1 MMDFVRKNLD
11 VYRQMLKKRGSDF
24 PIDRFVELDNKRR
37 ELIKQINTLRHDK
50 NNLELK
56 AAELAKKGEKFQDV
70 NQLNSLNQRIKSLE
84 NELNDVENELK
95 GQMLRMPNLV
105 DDSVPEGPDESY
117 NLEVRRWGDN
127 TKVGPDH
134 IEIGENLQ
142 LFNTDNAAKTSGSR
156 FYYLERDLVKLNYA
170 LIMYGLDFG
179 ISRGFTPLQPPYML
193 RRDIMESAV
202 DLSAFEEAIYK
213 VENEDLYLI
222 TTSEHAILGYHYNDM
237 LNESQLP
244 LRYLGVSSCFRKEA
258 GAHGRDTKGIFRVHQ
273 FEKIEQ
279 FIYSKPEDSWKH
291 HEELIKNA
299 EDFFKSLEL
308 PYRVVNVCSGEL
320 GASAAKKYDLEV
332 WLPGQQKYR
341 EAVSCS
347 NCLDWQAERAKIRY
361 KVGEESIYVHTLNST
376 LVATER
382 ALIAIMENYLV
393 DKWKIEIPKVLRPYM
408 GGQEYI
414 ELHKQ
419 QH

>member
-1 MMDFVRKNLD
+1 MIDFVRKNPEI
-11 VYRQMLKKRGSDF
+11 YRKMLKKRGSDF
-24 PIDRFVELDNKRR
+24 PFDRFLELDNKRR
-37 ELIKQINTLRHDK
+37 ELLKQINALRHDK
-50 NNLELK
+50 NILELK
-56 AAELAKKGEKFQDV
+56 AADLAKKGEKFQDV
-70 NQLNSLNQRIKSLE
+70 NELNSLNQKIRSLE

-95 GQMLRMPNLV
+95 GLILRMPNLV

-117 NLEVRRWGDN
+117 NVEVRRWGDSS
-127 TKVGPDH
+127 KVGPDH
-134 IEIGENLQ
+134 IEIGKNLQ
-142 LFNTDNAAKTSGSR
+142 LFDTESAAKTSGSR

-193 RRDIMESAV
+193 RREIVESAV

-222 TTSEHAILGYHYNDM
+222 TTSEHAILGYHYDDI
-237 LNESQLP
+237 LDESRLP
-244 LRYLGVSSCFRKEA
+244 LKYLGVSSCFRKEA

-273 FEKIEQ
+273 FEKVEQ
-279 FIYSKPEDSWKH
+279 FIFSKPEDSWKH
-291 HEELIKNA
+291 HEELIRNA
-299 EDFFKSLEL
+299 EDFFRSLGL
-308 PYRVVNVCSGEL
+308 PYRVVNVCAGEL

-361 KVGEESIYVHTLNST
+361 KVNNENVYVHTLNST

-414 ELHKQ
+414 ELLKQ
-419 QH
+419 R

>member
-1 MMDFVRKNLD
+1 MIGFVKEHLD

-24 PIDRFVELDNKRR
+24 PIDRFVELDGKRR
-37 ELIKQINTLRHDK
+37 ELIKQINALRHDK
-50 NNLELK
+50 NSIELR
-56 AAELAKKGEKFQDV
+56 AAELAKRGEKFQDAEK
-70 NQLNSLNQRIKSLE
+70 LNSLNQKIKEVE
-84 NELNDVENELK
+84 NELNGVETELGK
-95 GQMLRMPNLV
+95 IELRMPNLV

-117 NLEVRRWGDN
+117 DVEVRKWGDN
-127 TKVGPDH
+127 TKLGPDH
-134 IEIGENLQ
+134 IEISQNLD
-142 LFNTDNAAKTSGSR
+142 LFNTENAAKTSGSR
-156 FYYLERDLVKLNYA
+156 FYYLKGDLVRLNYA

-179 ISRGFTPLQPPYML
+179 MSRGFKPLQPPYML
-193 RRDIMESAV
+193 RKEIMESAV

-222 TTSEHAILGYHYNDM
+222 TTSEHAILGYHYNDI
-237 LNESQLP
+237 LTESQLP
-244 LRYLGVSSCFRKEA
+244 LRYLGISSCFRKEA

-273 FEKIEQ
+273 FEKVEQ
-279 FIYSKPEDSWKH
+279 FIYSKPDDSWKY

-299 EDFFKSLEL
+299 EDFFKSLGL
-308 PYRVVNVCSGEL
+308 PYRVVNVSAGEL

-332 WLPGQQKYR
+332 WLPGQGKYR

-361 KVGEESIYVHTLNST
+361 KAGKESVFVHTLNST

-382 ALIAIMENYLV
+382 ALIAIMENHLV
-393 DKWKIEIPKVLRPYM
+393 DKWKVEIPAVLRPYM

-414 ELHKQ
+414 ELPKSK
-419 QH
+419 